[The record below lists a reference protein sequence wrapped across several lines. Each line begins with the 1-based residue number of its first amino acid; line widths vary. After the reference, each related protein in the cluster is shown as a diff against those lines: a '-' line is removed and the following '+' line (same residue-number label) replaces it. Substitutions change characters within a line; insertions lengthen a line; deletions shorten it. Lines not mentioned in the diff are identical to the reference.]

1 MSAYVRAHMRVR
13 VRAGTYKRARACV
26 FVRAYCCRRQL
37 HIGKRSM
44 VFGSIVRSIVRIRKQ
59 PMKKPVIWCSL
70 ANQQPCYKKLTC
82 ACSAENR
89 ARSAENRMCSLS
101 AWVIVFSRS
110 ESRFTPIS
118 NGSTHFS
125 MRTPSLCSKGWNC
138 AIGVS
143 MVIGEVWILGHF
155 RLLKGFLF
163 SWK

>member
-1 MSAYVRAHMRVR
+1 MSITRDIILSNKSNIKSH
-13 VRAGTYKRARACV
+13 
-26 FVRAYCCRRQL
+26 CCRRQL

-89 ARSAENRMCSLS
+89 ARSAENRMCSLT

-110 ESRFTPIS
+110 ESRFTPHCHICSQTSLTAALTSQWELLVLNSMS
-118 NGSTHFS
+118 NNVLLH
-125 MRTPSLCSKGWNC
+125 PLN
-138 AIGVS
+138 
-143 MVIGEVWILGHF
+143 F
-155 RLLKGFLF
+155 RHACIFF
-163 SWK
+163 FR